1 MILLI
6 VFYKLP
12 AAFRGMAASD
22 CDCDCVIVPKA
33 LRKPQKISVYGF
45 LLRVRWHVEAVRPLL
60 QIQLKIRRGQMAN

>member
-22 CDCDCVIVPKA
+22 CDCVIVPKA
-33 LRKPQKISVYGF
+33 LRKPQKISVYEF